1 LPDSADRK
9 KEEGVNLKIEFLGIA
24 VSLFIFLFIF
34 NLIRRQ
40 KIRDEYSLIW
50 FAVALFFLI
59 ISVSRPLIDTI
70 ASFLGI
76 EYGPAALFLIIIS
89 VVLWVSIRLS
99 ILISEH
105 ENEMRTLIQE
115 QAILKEKLEAL
126 EGSAKDPNPI
136 KSEKN

>member
-1 LPDSADRK
+1 MPDSADRK